1 MIHSTCKQ
9 NLATRFSRSGDMIAG
24 MASENGSCDTDHA
37 SFRDGLASVIYDLIP
52 STCVQ
57 NLSILA

>member
-1 MIHSTCKQ
+1 V
-9 NLATRFSRSGDMIAG
+9 G

-37 SFRDGLASVIYDLIP
+37 NFRGGLASAIYDLIP
-52 STCVQ
+52 STFVQ